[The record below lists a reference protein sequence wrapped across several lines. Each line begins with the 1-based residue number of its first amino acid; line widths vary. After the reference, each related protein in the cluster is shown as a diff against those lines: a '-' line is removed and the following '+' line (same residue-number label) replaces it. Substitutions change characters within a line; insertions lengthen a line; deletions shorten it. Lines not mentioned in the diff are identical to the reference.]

1 MMYEA
6 KSKEVKRYWLV
17 MVCVEGFESVM
28 LMYGTRTEMLDY
40 MRDGFRYTVHYRY
53 RNASEEDVAMAK
65 KLGIKAYI
73 C

>member
-6 KSKEVKRYWLV
+6 KSKEVKRYRVV
-17 MVCVEGFESVM
+17 MVCVEGLESVM